1 MVECSKCGCTRHTGC
16 IGPSMRSKARLR
28 VENAIKAG
36 FPTMPLAGGGA
47 VEATPA
53 AAPTDAVFHCD
64 DCLADTAVEN
74 RRQIRTAAA
83 TSKVATAKAAKLT
96 ARSSGDSHMS
106 ESGAVTSASDRDSDE
121 DLVCQ
126 VCEGQAD
133 GRGMLACETCG
144 GWFHDHCVEVEEDYV
159 EGDKWYCS
167 SECCPSS

>member
-74 RRQIRTAAA
+74 RRQIRKAAA
-83 TSKVATAKAAKLT
+83 ASKVATAKAAKLT

-167 SECCPSS
+167 SECYPSS